1 MKIVSKE
8 IAFPVEG
15 QLIGL
20 FSQRNYIDMLLLC
33 IFRTGCYI
41 ILIWKPKDINES
53 WEKQT
58 KTNEQLP
65 RGPVTQNLEKTNK
78 QTSKQANKQ
87 THKHTSTQTTNQTSK
102 QASKQTSKQADKQTH
117 K

>member
-8 IAFPVEG
+8 VAFPVEG

-20 FSQRNYIDMLLLC
+20 FSRRNYIDMLLLY

-41 ILIWKPKDINES
+41 ILMKTKKNINET

-58 KTNEQLP
+58 RTNEQLS
-65 RGPVTQNLEKTNK
+65 RGPVTPNLEKTNK
-78 QTSKQANKQ
+78 QQNKQANKQTNKHTSTQTNNQTSKQASKQANKQ
-87 THKHTSTQTTNQTSK
+87 THK
-102 QASKQTSKQADKQTH
+102 
-117 K
+117 